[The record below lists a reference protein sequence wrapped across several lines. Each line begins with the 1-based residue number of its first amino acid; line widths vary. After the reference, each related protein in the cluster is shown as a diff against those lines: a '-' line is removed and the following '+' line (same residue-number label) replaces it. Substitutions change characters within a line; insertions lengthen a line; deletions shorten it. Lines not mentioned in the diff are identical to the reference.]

1 MQGDFSIDE
10 RGHFVVKYKLR
21 NYSKKAPCA
30 SRESDKT
37 KVKIMEEKNKEQYK
51 ILIVDDEP
59 DIREVVSVLLG
70 SEGYRVVQ
78 AENGGS
84 AVEMV
89 YADKEI
95 DLVLLDIMMP
105 GMTGVETCEMIRKRS
120 AVPILF
126 LTAKSQDQDKVEA
139 YSGGGDD
146 YLVKPFSQTELIM
159 KVRSLLRRYKEYQKP
174 VSTDQESPTLGKNIV
189 LDAKSRSAIKDER
202 RIPLTEKEYA
212 IMQFFASHKGEI
224 VGNKE
229 LYEGVWNDSYLPSDG
244 NTVMVHIL
252 NLRKKLEEDANH
264 PEVIKTI
271 WGKGYRVE

>member
-1 MQGDFSIDE
+1 
-10 RGHFVVKYKLR
+10 
-21 NYSKKAPCA
+21 
-30 SRESDKT
+30 
-37 KVKIMEEKNKEQYK
+37 MEEQAKAQYK

-78 AENGGS
+78 AENGGT

-105 GMTGVETCEMIRKRS
+105 GMNGVETCEMIRKRS
-120 AVPILF
+120 NVPVLF
-126 LTAKSQDQDKVEA
+126 LTAKSQEQDKVEA

-146 YLVKPFSQTELIM
+146 YLVKPFSQTELVM
-159 KVRSLLRRYKEYQKP
+159 KVKSLLRRYKEYQKP
-174 VSTDQESPTLGKNIV
+174 ASAPAAPTLGKNIV
-189 LDAKSRSAIKDER
+189 LDPKSRSAIKDDR

-212 IMQFFASHKGEI
+212 IMQLFAEHKGEI
-224 VGNKE
+224 VGNKDI
-229 LYEGVWNDSYLPSDG
+229 YEGVWRDSYLPSDG

-264 PEVIKTI
+264 PELIKTI